1 MQPSLTTAT
10 NSSPIKS
17 ITEKSTLNG
26 ATVSTANSNYKY
38 DENLKGVKITN
49 LPSRSQSKINCFLLL
64 LVSLFFN

>member
-38 DENLKGVKITN
+38 DEKLKGVKIAK
-49 LPSRSQSKINCFLLL
+49 LPSRSQRKSNCF
-64 LVSLFFN
+64 FIF